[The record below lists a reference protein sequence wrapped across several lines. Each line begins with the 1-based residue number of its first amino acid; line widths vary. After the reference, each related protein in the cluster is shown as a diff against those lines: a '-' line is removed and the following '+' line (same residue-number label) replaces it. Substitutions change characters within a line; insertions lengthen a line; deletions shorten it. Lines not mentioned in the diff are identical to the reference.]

1 MRIRIEIRDGQTIAH
16 PLRDDEAW
24 DPRYTAHVD
33 PAVMT
38 AYEAWKAQGAVFD
51 ALFGALADRAYL
63 EHEQCASPGCP
74 GTVKA
79 RVCDECAAR

>member
-1 MRIRIEIRDGQTIAH
+1 MRIRIELRDASTIAH
-16 PLRDDEAW
+16 VLADGEAC

-38 AYEAWKAQGAVFD
+38 AYATWKAQGVVFD
-51 ALFGALADRAYL
+51 ALFAALADHAHA